1 MSCLFVLCVC
11 VCSFFTLV
19 RSSFLLVSSS
29 TLPHFLIFL
38 ILGIAAQNMSTTHPS
53 HTYFIRCMVY
63 EYFQSTH
70 SRLMADRAKYN
81 SHNKWTI
88 KPKMKNTFHI
98 LICESISQSTPFIL
112 KRAKIERAITHTHKK
127 NSVCPKQN
135 EVEIECDIVTIQSV
149 CGGAK
154 KNQIHGCCESQT
166 NCESHGWSQDDW
178 TFTMSLF
185 RNHLAFIYL
194 SVMSNW
200 KNDRFWFEHVSKQS
214 TTNIVRYARLR
225 KEFIASVPMINI
237 LARNIAT
244 VGFIC
249 WKCHGNGIRNL
260 LLLLFVGDDD
270 TGGENGNTSTETN
283 VNLVSKFWLVIES
296 TFSLY

>member
-112 KRAKIERAITHTHKK
+112 KRAKIERAITHTQKK

-154 KNQIHGCCESQT
+154 KK
-166 NCESHGWSQDDW
+166 
-178 TFTMSLF
+178 
-185 RNHLAFIYL
+185 
-194 SVMSNW
+194 SNSW
-200 KNDRFWFEHVSKQS
+200 LLWISNE
-214 TTNIVRYARLR
+214 LR
-225 KEFIASVPMINI
+225 KSWLISGRLNIYNEFISQPLGFYLPFGDVELKEWPVLIWTRI
-237 LARNIAT
+237 QT
-244 VGFIC
+244 VNDEHRTLC
-249 WKCHGNGIRNL
+249 K
-260 LLLLFVGDDD
+260 V
-270 TGGENGNTSTETN
+270 T
-283 VNLVSKFWLVIES
+283 
-296 TFSLY
+296 